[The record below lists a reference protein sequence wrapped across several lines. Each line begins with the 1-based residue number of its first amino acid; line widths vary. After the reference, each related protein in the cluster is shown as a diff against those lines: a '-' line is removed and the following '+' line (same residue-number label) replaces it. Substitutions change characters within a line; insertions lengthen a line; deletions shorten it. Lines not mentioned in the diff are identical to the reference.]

1 MMKRLLYVLSPV
13 IGSEFAT
20 FSLRAY
26 LSRAFLQIRALT
38 QFPALVTRYSL
49 LVTLI
54 LAACQPT
61 APLSTAPTAI
71 PFPTMTPGRI
81 VRGILPTVVAL
92 PLDGAGLANP
102 ATAVAL
108 ANQPTPTPNYA
119 ACPAPA
125 APALAS
131 RPATGR
137 EMSADMARFL
147 AEGGTAAALD
157 QGLRTEWDVLGET
170 GVVRGEADFT
180 GEGVAEVLVSYAA
193 PDEGGTLLIFGCLNG
208 LYLPLYQAI
217 TGGPA
222 PQIVQLGDMN
232 YDSRPEI
239 LFASYECSAENPEDC
254 AYRSQLLNWQP
265 DDGRFVS
272 LLNTPINGAQP
283 PTISDVDND
292 NVLEVVMREDNPG
305 TAATGPLRTGVNIYD
320 WNGINYVLSIV
331 QLDPP
336 RFQIQIVHEADRAF
350 ARQETDQAITL
361 YTLALD
367 NPDLRFWTN
376 DEPTTLKAYI
386 YYRLLLAYAY
396 TEDDKLLSTY
406 QAAIAAFPD
415 ILNAPVYVEM
425 INTFWN
431 GWQVTNNLNSACREV
446 RAIIA
451 ARPEAVS
458 LLNRYGSRSPVYSAQ
473 DLCPF

>member
-1 MMKRLLYVLSPV
+1 
-13 IGSEFAT
+13 
-20 FSLRAY
+20 
-26 LSRAFLQIRALT
+26 
-38 QFPALVTRYSL
+38 
-49 LVTLI
+49 
-54 LAACQPT
+54 
-61 APLSTAPTAI
+61 
-71 PFPTMTPGRI
+71 MTPGRT
-81 VRGILPTVVAL
+81 VRGVLATVIAL

-119 ACPAPA
+119 ACPTPA
-125 APALAS
+125 SPALAN

-137 EMSADMARFL
+137 EMSADITRFL

-157 QGLRTEWDVLGET
+157 QGLRAEWDVLGET
-170 GVVRGEADFT
+170 GLVRGEVDFT
-180 GEGVAEVLVSYAA
+180 GEGVPEVVVSYAT
-193 PDEGGTLLIFGCLNG
+193 PDDGGTLLIFGCLNG
-208 LYLPLYQAI
+208 LYMPLYQSI

-222 PQIVQLGDMN
+222 PQLIQLGDMN
-232 YDSRPEI
+232 FDSRPEV
-239 LFASYECSAENPEDC
+239 LFASYGCSAESAEDC
-254 AYRSQLLNWQP
+254 TYRAQLLGWQP
-265 DDGRFVS
+265 NDGRFVS
-272 LLNTPINGAQP
+272 LLNGPINGAQP

-292 NVLEVVMREDNPG
+292 NVLEVIMREDDPG

-336 RFQIQIVHEADRAF
+336 QFQIQLVQEADRAF
-350 ARQETDQAITL
+350 ARQEVEQSITL
-361 YTLALD
+361 YNLAL
-367 NPDLRFWTN
+367 NSPDLRFWTN

-396 TEDDKLLSTY
+396 TEDDNLLSTY
-406 QAAIAAFPD
+406 QAALAAFPD
-415 ILNAPVYVEM
+415 AATAPVYVAL

-446 RAIIA
+446 QAIIA
-451 ARPEAVS
+451 SRPEAIS
-458 LLNRYGSRSPVYSAQ
+458 LLNRYGSRSPIYSAQ

>member
-1 MMKRLLYVLSPV
+1 MMKRLLYAQFTALNAQFSGIPLRTLLYFKNRLFTQRSVLS
-13 IGSEFAT
+13 T
-20 FSLRAY
+20 QY
-26 LSRAFLQIRALT
+26 LV
-38 QFPALVTRYSL
+38 LV
-49 LVTLI
+49 LVL

-61 APLSTAPTAI
+61 APISTAPTAI
-71 PFPTMTPGRI
+71 SFPTMTPGRLI
-81 VRGILPTVVAL
+81 QGVLPTVIAL

-125 APALAS
+125 APTLAN

-137 EMSADMARFL
+137 EMSADITRFL

-157 QGLRTEWDVLGET
+157 QALRTEWDVLGDT

-180 GEGVAEVLVSYAA
+180 GEGIAEVLVSYTA
-193 PDEGGTLLIFGCLNG
+193 PDDGGTLLIFGCLNG
-208 LYLPLYQAI
+208 LYMPLYQSI

-222 PQIVQLGDMN
+222 PELIELGDMN
-232 YDSRPEI
+232 YDSRPEV
-239 LFASYECSAENPEDC
+239 LFASYECSIENPEDC
-254 AYRSQLLNWQP
+254 EYRTQLLNWLP
-265 DDGRFVS
+265 SDGRFVS
-272 LLNTPINGAQP
+272 LLNTPVNGPQP
-283 PTISDVDND
+283 PTANDVDND

-320 WNGINYVLSIV
+320 WNGTNYVLSIV

-336 RFQIQIVHEADRAF
+336 RFQIQVVQEADRAF
-350 ARQETDQAITL
+350 ARQDAEQAITL
-361 YTLALD
+361 YNLALSD
-367 NPDLRFWTN
+367 TDLRFWTN

-386 YYRLLLAYAY
+386 YYRLLVAYAY
-396 TEDDKLLSTY
+396 TEDDNLLSTY
-406 QAAIAAFPD
+406 QAALAAFPD
-415 ILNAPVYVEM
+415 AATAPVYIAL

-446 RAIIA
+446 QAIIA
-451 ARPEAVS
+451 SRPEAIS
-458 LLNRYGSRSPVYSAQ
+458 LLNRYGSRSPIYSAQ